1 MAWTRERVRD
11 ELVEAMNIIA
21 RAPDPVKSMLK
32 AQPRHH
38 IVRDANESYGYDD
51 PARNLPPTDKDIE
64 WAEERAR
71 WMRWLDAGTCKLVRL
86 RALLKPWDFI
96 KKADIPRHRSR
107 GTLTKEVNAGLDKIV
122 RRLNALEVHRQKKFK
137 N

>member
-11 ELVEAMNIIA
+11 ELVDAMGIIV

-32 AQPRHH
+32 AQPRHR

-51 PARNLPPTDKDIE
+51 PARGLPPTDKDIE
-64 WAEERAR
+64 WAEERVR
-71 WMRWLDAGTCKLVRL
+71 WTRWLDAQTCKFVRL
-86 RALLKPWDFI
+86 RALLKSWEFI

-107 GTLTKEVNAGLDKIV
+107 GTLSKTVNAGLDEIA
-122 RRLNALEVHRQKKFK
+122 RRLNALDEHRRK
-137 N
+137 NL